1 MDGDHRILALN
12 QIWVWTPS
20 RAPEMGAEG
29 QIQLVQG
36 SKTSC
41 SCSQVAYGSHLLK
54 DLFLHLHPSPLSG
67 VERAEPLE
75 LPLLQQQLLP
85 SCLPLK
91 CQYLQPCSMPLQGPD
106 ATQAGSTPAN
116 PTLKRAATW
125 PGCNENKLPC
135 QRGGQLRS

>member
-20 RAPEMGAEG
+20 RAPEMDAEG

-54 DLFLHLHPSPLSG
+54 DLFLHLHPPPLSG
-67 VERAEPLE
+67 AESRTTRPVPPRAAAHS
-75 LPLLQQQLLP
+75 LPLAIKMSIFAALL
-85 SCLPLK
+85 
-91 CQYLQPCSMPLQGPD
+91 GD
-106 ATQAGSTPAN
+106 TA
-116 PTLKRAATW
+116 
-125 PGCNENKLPC
+125 
-135 QRGGQLRS
+135 RS